1 MLSFSNEIDPLI
13 FRCTHV
19 YFPTSTQSTTQVTK
33 RGWGGGEFGPH
44 FLGFSLFSLS
54 LLFFFFFFVFV
65 SFLSSFFLLP
75 PLSLF
80 TSFFHLDFLLPYTIS
95 SLKKHFPK
103 LLNIPSLITLNI
115 FSDPCVLGHFCFIPI
130 L

>member
-33 RGWGGGEFGPH
+33 GGGGGEFGPH
-44 FLGFSLFSLS
+44 FLVFSLFSLS
-54 LLFFFFFFVFV
+54 LSFFFFFV

>member
-1 MLSFSNEIDPLI
+1 MLSFSNEVDPLI
-13 FRCTHV
+13 FRCAHV

-33 RGWGGGEFGPH
+33 RGWGGGGIWPPFPC
-44 FLGFSLFSLS
+44 LFSFLTLS
-54 LLFFFFFFVFV
+54 SFFLFFFVFV